1 MLKNAVNK
9 NASRRELIFDH
20 RAIATITAPPTM
32 ATTSRAMPAVGTAA
46 LPVCKPG
53 LAVLVAV
60 PVCVAAGG
68 VITVTEVRVVRLPS
82 ARVLVLFQVE
92 VVKLVCEVWSLEV
105 VLLLEEDEL
114 ELVVV
119 ARVEGPLVVERELV
133 VSLVVGC
140 EVDCSAVV
148 RELVVLG
155 AVVGAVVGSVGFSV
169 VLEVVGSAE
178 VVGAEVVGSVVGT
191 EVSDLVVGALVGAVV
206 GAVVGAIVGSVGSDV
221 VPGTGAGSELVVEF
235 PCRLAS
241 LIKLA
246 IVGSSSLRASAA

>member
-155 AVVGAVVGSVGFSV
+155 SVGFSV

-206 GAVVGAIVGSVGSDV
+206 GAVVGTVVGSVGSDV
-221 VPGTGAGSELVVEF
+221 VPGTGAGSELAVEF